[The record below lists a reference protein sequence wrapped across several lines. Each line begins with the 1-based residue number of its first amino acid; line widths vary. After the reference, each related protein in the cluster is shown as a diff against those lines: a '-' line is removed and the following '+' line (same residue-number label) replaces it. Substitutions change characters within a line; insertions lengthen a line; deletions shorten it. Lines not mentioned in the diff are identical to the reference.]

1 MATDDLP
8 DGVTQEQMQRI
19 LRRVLEAERDKLHM
33 GNPIGINDDL
43 ESIIREE
50 VTE

>member
-8 DGVTQEQMQRI
+8 DGVTQEEIQRI
-19 LRRVLEAERDKLHM
+19 LRRVLEAEQDKLHM
-33 GNPIGINDDL
+33 GNPMGINDDL